1 MLIENKTILVDG
13 FDSAIIGYTDE
24 GRIVYSK
31 IKMIEATGLSFIDAV
46 EHLEMN
52 IWNAYIGE
60 FMPIYVNDFD
70 ADLELIEQ
78 YNA

>member
-1 MLIENKTILVDG
+1 MLIENKTFFVDG
-13 FDSAIIGYTDE
+13 FNSAIIGYTDE

-46 EHLEMN
+46 EHLDMN
-52 IWNAYIGE
+52 IWSAYIGE
-60 FMPIYVNDFD
+60 FQPIYVNDFD
-70 ADLELIEQ
+70 TDLELIEQ

>member
-13 FDSAIIGYTDE
+13 FDSAIIGYTDD

-31 IKMIEATGLSFIDAV
+31 IKMIEATGFSFIDAV

>member
-1 MLIENKTILVDG
+1 MLIENKTIFVDG
-13 FDSAIIGYTDE
+13 FESAIIGYTDD

-31 IKMIEATGLSFIDAV
+31 IKMIEATGLSFINAV
-46 EHLEMN
+46 EYLDFN

-60 FMPIYVNDFD
+60 FKPIYVNDFD
-70 ADLELIEQ
+70 TDLELMEQ

>member
-13 FDSAIIGYTDE
+13 FDSAIIGYTDD

-31 IKMIEATGLSFIDAV
+31 IKMIEATGLSFIEAV
-46 EHLEMN
+46 EHLDFN

-60 FMPIYVNDFD
+60 FMPIYLNDFD